1 MNAYHID
8 DIKGIIDKNIDKI
21 KEIKITSVKDIDF
34 NSMVGHTYVANVKL
48 TLNSGRY
55 KMFKTMFNST
65 YLEEEHETA
74 KDYIED
80 YLINL

>member
-8 DIKGIIDKNIDKI
+8 DIKGIIDKNIEKI

-34 NSMVGHTYVANVKL
+34 NSMVGHTYVANIKL
-48 TLNSGRY
+48 TLINGRY
-55 KMFKTMFNST
+55 RMFKTMFNST
-65 YLEEEHETA
+65 YLENEHETA
-74 KDYIED
+74 RDYVED

>member
-8 DIKGIIDKNIDKI
+8 DIKGIIDKNIEKI
-21 KEIKITSVKDIDF
+21 KEIKITSVKDVDY
-34 NSMVGHTYVANVKL
+34 NSMVGFTYVINIKL
-48 TLNSGRY
+48 TLINGRY

-65 YLEEEHETA
+65 YLEDEHETA
-74 KDYIED
+74 RDFIED

>member
-21 KEIKITSVKDIDF
+21 TEIKITSVKDIDF
-34 NSMVGHTYVANVKL
+34 NSMVGHTYVANIKL
-48 TLNSGRY
+48 TLINGRY
-55 KMFKTMFNST
+55 RMFKTMFNST
-65 YLEEEHETA
+65 YLEDEHETA
-74 KDYIED
+74 RDYIED

>member
-21 KEIKITSVKDIDF
+21 KEIKITSVKDVDY
-34 NSMVGHTYVANVKL
+34 NSMVGHTYVAIVKL
-48 TLNSGRY
+48 TLINGRY
-55 KMFKTMFNST
+55 RMFKTMFNST
-65 YLEEEHETA
+65 YLEDGHETA
-74 KDYIED
+74 RDYVED

>member
-21 KEIKITSVKDIDF
+21 TEIKITSVKDVDY
-34 NSMVGHTYVANVKL
+34 NSMVGFTYAANVKL
-48 TLNSGRY
+48 ILNNRKY

-65 YLEEEHETA
+65 YLEDEHETA
-74 KDYIED
+74 RDYVED